1 MGECGPQHKQPRK
14 KYLDMAGVGGR
25 TYYRGTRRARLD
37 WLKDGLFWIVWACA
51 VLWTVMVFVVRP
63 Y

>member
-14 KYLDMAGVGGR
+14 RYFNTADVGGR
-25 TYYRGTRRARLD
+25 TYYRATRQARLD
-37 WLKDGLFWIVWACA
+37 WLSDGLFWIVWAC
-51 VLWTVMVFVVRP
+51 VVVWTVIVFVLRP